1 MASCFDC
8 EILGRPA
15 RDLNPRNFLIRSMSF
30 IRSCRFQWWF

>member
-15 RDLNPRNFLIRSMSF
+15 RDLNPRNFRMVVISF
-30 IRSCRFQWWF
+30 IRSCRFRLWF